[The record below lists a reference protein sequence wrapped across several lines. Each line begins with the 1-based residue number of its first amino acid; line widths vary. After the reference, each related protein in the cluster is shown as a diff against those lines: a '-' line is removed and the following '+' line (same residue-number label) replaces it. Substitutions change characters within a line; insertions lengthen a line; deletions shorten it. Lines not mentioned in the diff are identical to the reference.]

1 MTNDLLLLN
10 LANYSWQLVA
20 LVATGTAL
28 PMIFRLRE
36 PRWHLAY
43 LQLLLLAA
51 LLLPFLQT
59 WQHPVVRLQPMRLV
73 VNPRLEGPLAP
84 SGPLTWTWPDY
95 AVALLLAGLILRLLW
110 LALGLWR
117 LRQYRAT
124 AKPLTLAVV
133 DAARRATGS
142 HAAIAESNVVS
153 GPVAFGLWR
162 PVVLLPASVQSLS
175 TEAQFAVVTHE
186 FLHLRRGDWLFAL
199 LEELV
204 TSVLWFHPAIWFLIA
219 RIRLAR
225 EQAVDRAVVDLTT
238 APQTYVHALLTLSD
252 HTPPQPLAPQFI
264 RRHHLSIRIH
274 NLLTEVHMS
283 HTRLFATYTLV
294 TALATATAWLSVT
307 TFPLQGAPQF
317 EGASSGPE
325 VVLRKAAIYPL
336 AAKQKKIEG
345 TVVVEATLADDG
357 SVADARVLS
366 GPQELRRAALE
377 SVLQWQFKSG
387 ATQTV
392 ARVDINFTLGANPAL
407 NLGPANQP
415 PTLAALNIQDASPE
429 VAETLRA
436 RLASLRGQ
444 PLPPGT
450 TAQIS
455 EMVRAVAPNLGTSFS
470 TNADGQTTL
479 TISDVTPSFPK
490 GDEPRIRVGGNVQSA
505 KLLYK
510 VTPRYPPLAKQAR
523 VQGTVRFAA
532 LLGKDGRVQGL
543 FAESGHPLLV
553 DAAMQAVR
561 EWTYQ
566 TTLLNGNPV
575 EVLTAIDVNF
585 TLAP

>member
-10 LANYSWQLVA
+10 LVNYSWQLAA
-20 LVATGTAL
+20 LIATGIAL
-28 PMIFRLRE
+28 PLIFRLRE
-36 PRWHLAY
+36 PRSHVVY
-43 LQLLLLAA
+43 LQLLLLASV
-51 LLLPFLQT
+51 LLPVLQT
-59 WQHPVVRLQPMRLV
+59 WEHPVIHLRPMPLATARI
-73 VNPRLEGPLAP
+73 EGPLAP
-84 SGPLTWTWPDY
+84 SGPVPWNWQDY
-95 AVALLLAGLILRLLW
+95 ALVLLLAGIALRFAW

-124 AKPLTLAVV
+124 AKPLTLAAI
-133 DAARRATGS
+133 DEARRLTGS
-142 HAAIAESNVVS
+142 HAEIAESPAVP

-162 PVVLLPASVQSLS
+162 PLVLLPSSVQNLS
-175 TEAQFAVVTHE
+175 AEAQIAVVTHE
-186 FLHLRRGDWLFAL
+186 LLHLRRGDWLFAL

-204 TSVLWFHPAIWFLIA
+204 TAVLWFHPAIWFLIA
-219 RIRLAR
+219 RIRLLR
-225 EQAVDRAVVDLTT
+225 EQAVDRAVVEL
-238 APQTYVHALLTLSD
+238 ASSPQPYVHALLTLSA
-252 HTPPQPLAPQFI
+252 HTPPPLAPQFI
-264 RRHHLSIRIH
+264 RRHDLSVRIH

-283 HTRLFATYTLV
+283 RTRLLATYSLT
-294 TALATATAWLSVT
+294 TALAVTTAWLSVT
-307 TFPLQGAPQF
+307 TFPLQAAPQF
-317 EGASSGPE
+317 EAASSGPE
-325 VVLRKAAIYPL
+325 VVLRKAPIYPL

-345 TVVVEATLADDG
+345 TVVVEATLAEDG

-387 ATQTV
+387 APQSV
-392 ARVDINFTLGANPAL
+392 ARLDINFTLGTNPAL

-415 PTLAALNIQDASPE
+415 PTLAAINIQDAPPAVS
-429 VAETLRA
+429 ETLRA
-436 RLASLRGQ
+436 RLASLQGQ

-455 EMVRAVAPNLGTSFS
+455 EMVRAVAPNLGTSFHTS
-470 TNADGQTTL
+470 TDGQTTL
-479 TISDVTPSFPK
+479 TISDVSPSFPK
-490 GDEPRIRVGGNVQSA
+490 GDGPRIRVGGNVQSA
-505 KLLYK
+505 KLVHK
-510 VTPRYPPLAKQAR
+510 VTPVYPPLARQAR